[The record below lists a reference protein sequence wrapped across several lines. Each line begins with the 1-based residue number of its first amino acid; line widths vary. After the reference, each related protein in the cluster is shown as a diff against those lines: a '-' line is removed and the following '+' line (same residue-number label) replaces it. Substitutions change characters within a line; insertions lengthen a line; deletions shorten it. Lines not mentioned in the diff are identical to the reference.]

1 MKKLLVVLFAIM
13 MATAVYGQ
21 KFYAGGS
28 LGLASNSNSQT
39 SSFSVMPELGYV
51 INDKFSVGAE
61 LLLSAYTGGNTIG
74 FKPYARYNMLT
85 IGKVTFFTD
94 GAIAFSKAK
103 NYDALWEIGLYPG
116 IAFAIDKKLSLVGHV
131 GALSYSSSN
140 DLKLYL
146 NNSIAT
152 GLFFHF

>member
-28 LGLASNSNSQT
+28 LGFTSNSNSKT
-39 SSFSVMPELGYV
+39 STFSVRPELGYV

-61 LLLSAYTGGNTIG
+61 LILSAYTGGNTIG

-85 IGKVTFFTD
+85 IGKVTFFAD
-94 GAIAFSKAK
+94 GAFAFNKAK
-103 NYDALWEIGLYPG
+103 NYDATWEIGVYPG
-116 IAFAIDKKLSLVGHV
+116 ISFALDKKLSLVGHV
-131 GALSYSSSN
+131 GALSYSSAN
-140 DLKLYL
+140 DLKFNL
-146 NNSIAT
+146 NNSIST